1 MKIIGIDCATQ
12 KKNIGLSV
20 ATFENGR
27 SYLHEAKTAKG
38 PESVAE
44 NISDWIYRNDKVL
57 IAIDAPLGWPV
68 SLGNKLFAH
77 AAGDYI
83 DEESNNMIRR
93 MTDRFVKEK
102 IGKQSL
108 DVGADRIA
116 RTAHAALKMLGELRE
131 ITNQELNLCWNPGD
145 VYKTSVIEV
154 YPAATMETY
163 NILNTGYK
171 DKNKISEREEILNDL
186 KSHIDIDKSLEEAL
200 ISNADILD
208 SAICILAATDF
219 LNKEVFMPEDGDLA
233 KKEGWIW
240 VRESGLD

>member
-12 KKNIGLSV
+12 KKNIGLSL
-20 ATFENGR
+20 ATFENGKA
-27 SYLHEAKTAKG
+27 YLRESKTAKG
-38 PESVAE
+38 PLTVAE
-44 NISDWIYRNDKVL
+44 NISNWIEDNEKVL

-68 SLGNKLFAH
+68 SLGNKLLDH
-77 AAGDYI
+77 TAGGCI
-83 DEESNNMIRR
+83 DEESNNMFRR

-116 RTAHAALKMLGELRE
+116 RTAHSALKILGELRVL
-131 ITNQELNLCWNPGD
+131 TDQRLNLCWDPEEEH
-145 VYKTSVIEV
+145 KSSVIEV
-154 YPAATMETY
+154 YPAATMEIY
-163 NILNTGYK
+163 NILNKGYK
-171 DKNKISEREEILNDL
+171 DKNKISEREQILNDL
-186 KSHIDIDKSLEEAL
+186 KRCIEIDDSLDELL

-219 LNKEVFMPEDGDLA
+219 LNKDVFMPVNEELA

-240 VRESGLD
+240 VRKPY